1 MNVAGHHPYHTEV
14 AKHRFQ
20 LVQVTGFSAEAH
32 ALQRRSSG
40 SLEVPLEDR
49 LNGPRLHQLD
59 CRGEVIETRG
69 DPFGFLEIASRR
81 LMLASQVLGGRRY
94 LERLEKQ
101 R

>member
-1 MNVAGHHPYHTEV
+1 MNVAGHHPHHTEV

-20 LVQVTGFSAEAH
+20 LIQVTGFSAEAR

-59 CRGEVIETRG
+59 CCREVGQTRG
-69 DPFGFLEIASRR
+69 DRFRLLEIASRR
-81 LMLASQVLGGRRY
+81 FMLASQVLDGRGYR
-94 LERLEKQ
+94 E
-101 R
+101 